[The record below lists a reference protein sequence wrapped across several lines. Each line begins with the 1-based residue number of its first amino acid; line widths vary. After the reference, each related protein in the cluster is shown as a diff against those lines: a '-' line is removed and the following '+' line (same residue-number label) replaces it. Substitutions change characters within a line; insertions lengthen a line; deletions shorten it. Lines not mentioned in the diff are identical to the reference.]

1 MDIDLEQYVRRAK
14 DGDLEVLEKVVFSI
28 QEKIFGLAL
37 RMLGH
42 HEDAEDEMQ
51 EILIKV
57 ITHLSDFR
65 EESAFSSWVYRIAC
79 NHLLTARKKRY
90 ERMGLTFDALEES
103 LSDGIENMEPLTC
116 SGPERDVLLE
126 ETRLGCM
133 QGTLVCL
140 KRELRIALILGEY
153 YEVTSKEGAFILGI
167 TPELFRQRLSRGRKT
182 LQNFMQQNCGLIN
195 ENNACRCHKQVGGRL
210 KKGLMDLSFVK
221 LESASE
227 SRAEAVAH
235 LKELSEID
243 RTIAMYRHYPE
254 YHTPESFTHIM
265 KNLID
270 SGKYKVLKVSSKIA
284 GRN

>member
-1 MDIDLEQYVRRAK
+1 MDSKLEQYVRRAK
-14 DGDLEVLEKVVFSI
+14 DGDLQALEDVVYGI
-28 QEKIFGLAL
+28 QEKIYGLAL

-42 HEDAEDEMQ
+42 PEDAEDEAH

-90 ERMGLTFDALEES
+90 ELKGLTFDLLEES
-103 LSDGIENMEPLTC
+103 LCAGIENMEPLTV

-140 KRELRIALILGEY
+140 ERKLRIAFILGEQY
-153 YEVTSKEGAFILGI
+153 GVTSKEGAFILGI
-167 TPELFRQRLSRGRKT
+167 TPELFRKRLSRARRD
-182 LQNFMQQNCGLIN
+182 LQNFMQKNCGLVN
-195 ENNACRCHKQVGGRL
+195 DKNACRCHKHAGRNL
-210 KKGLMDLSFVK
+210 KNGSIDMSFVK
-221 LESASE
+221 KGNASKGR
-227 SRAEAVAH
+227 SEALAH
-235 LKELSEID
+235 LKELAAID
-243 RTIAMYRHYPE
+243 RTVAMYRQYPA
-254 YHTPESFTHIM
+254 HHSPDSFTYIM

-270 SGKYKVLKVSSKIA
+270 SGKFRVFS
-284 GRN
+284 